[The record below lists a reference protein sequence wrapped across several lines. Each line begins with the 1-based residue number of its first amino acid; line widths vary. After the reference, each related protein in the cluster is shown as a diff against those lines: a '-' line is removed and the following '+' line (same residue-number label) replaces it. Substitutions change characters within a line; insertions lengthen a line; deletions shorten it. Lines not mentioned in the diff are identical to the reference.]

1 MPARASEPRRCKV
14 HVRLLAAGLTVGGV
28 LQAQATDPTRPLD
41 PPPFKKLSGDEGY
54 QYFRAPSRRSDLTAF
69 RVDGMGWSH
78 QIEGMTQAG
87 SATTEASAV
96 RLLSREEAERED
108 RHYWHSKTPAERL
121 AAAEQLRQVAYGYN
135 AATARIQAV
144 VVRTVLKEG

>member
-1 MPARASEPRRCKV
+1 M
-14 HVRLLAAGLTVGGV
+14 
-28 LQAQATDPTRPLD
+28 
-41 PPPFKKLSGDEGY
+41 
-54 QYFRAPSRRSDLTAF
+54 TAF